1 MSHRIIDPRF
11 TSMCL
16 KFGTE
21 FNLQQF
27 HEQFFKEMISKNIRL
42 IKSDTYQSAIH
53 SQCFR
58 YKYLLILVDLYL
70 LVLVNVS

>member
-1 MSHRIIDPRF
+1 MSYRIIDPRF

-16 KFGTE
+16 KFGID
-21 FNLQQF
+21 FNLEQF

-42 IKSDTYQSAIH
+42 IKSDTYQSVID

-70 LVLVNVS
+70 LVNVS